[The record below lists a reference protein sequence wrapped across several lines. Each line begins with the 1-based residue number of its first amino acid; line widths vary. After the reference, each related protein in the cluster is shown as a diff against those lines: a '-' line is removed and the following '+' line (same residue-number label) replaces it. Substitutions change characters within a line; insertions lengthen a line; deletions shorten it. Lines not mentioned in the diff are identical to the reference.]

1 MDKLIVAETLT
12 VNELFALFGRT
23 PDATR
28 WVGFADSEEYLAVVT
43 YVVERS
49 YREY

>member
-1 MDKLIVAETLT
+1 MDAGWRLT

-28 WVGFADSEEYLAVVT
+28 WAGIADSEEYLAVVT
-43 YVVERS
+43 YLVERS
-49 YREY
+49 QRRF